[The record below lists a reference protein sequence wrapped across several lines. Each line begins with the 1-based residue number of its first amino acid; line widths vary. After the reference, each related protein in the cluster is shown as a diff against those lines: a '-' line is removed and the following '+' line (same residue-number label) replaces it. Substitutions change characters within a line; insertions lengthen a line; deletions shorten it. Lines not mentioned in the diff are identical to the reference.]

1 MSEMISNLRDFN
13 TTTAVI
19 RLILAFTLGGCIGF
33 ERGKRGRPA
42 GLRTHVFICMGAAM
56 TVLVSLYVVNVLGY
70 DGDVFRVPAQVI
82 SGIGFLGVGTILVTG
97 RTHVRGLTTA
107 AGLWN
112 AAIIGI
118 VTGYGFYEIAIVGTL
133 LSTVTIGYLHNVENN
148 FYKTNKHF
156 EVYLEVGSIDNVTN
170 CVNRLNL
177 EFYSKNIE
185 IRPPRSATSG
195 NVGIEASVS
204 LPRNS
209 TKEQVVSKL
218 NKIEGVLFALESK

>member
-1 MSEMISNLRDFN
+1 
-13 TTTAVI
+13 
-19 RLILAFTLGGCIGF
+19 ILAFTLGGCIGF